1 MQINGYGYYSALS
14 KRAEYCDEYVCLS
27 VCVPVCLPVFMSANI
42 SPELRVLRKFC
53 ACYLLPRLGD
63 IGDIDIAIRYKL
75 PVLRM
80 TSCLQSLEIGRILK
94 VTQQGQ
100 QDLIPR
106 QMRA

>member
-1 MQINGYGYYSALS
+1 MVMVIIPPSLKERS
-14 KRAEYCDEYVCLS
+14 IVMSMSVCLC
-27 VCVPVCLPVFMSANI
+27 VCVSVCLPVCMSANI

-100 QDLIPR
+100 QDLTPR